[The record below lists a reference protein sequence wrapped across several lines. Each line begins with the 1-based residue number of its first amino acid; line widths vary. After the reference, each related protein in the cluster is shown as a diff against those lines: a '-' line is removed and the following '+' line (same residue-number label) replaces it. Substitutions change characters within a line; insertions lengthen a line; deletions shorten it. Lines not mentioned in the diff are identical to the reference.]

1 MTSETA
7 ETPDA
12 KSVAREAP
20 LFSVIIVNFNGGT
33 YLSGAVQSLA
43 RQTRRD
49 FEVILVDNASSD
61 ASLDEIDAS
70 ELPAFTLVQETENLG
85 FARANNKAAQLARGK
100 WLALLNPDTVAA
112 DDWLDQVASGIQ
124 RHPDVTSFASLQL
137 DLNHPDR
144 LDGTGD
150 NYLAFGFPW
159 RGGYG
164 QPARDAPAEGEC
176 FSACGASAIL
186 RRDVFLA
193 HGGFDARLFCYCEDV
208 DLGFRLRLAG
218 ERCIFL
224 PNAVV
229 KHAGTGTTS
238 SETAQYL
245 GYRNRIWVYAKNMPW
260 PLLAITLPG
269 HIALTVYL
277 LIRAAMRGTASHMW
291 KSVWHGLKG
300 VPRIRASSPASP
312 PPRQISLQRLAK
324 SMHWNPMHLRL
335 RPVPNAA
342 DQDAP
347 GVHEPMRQPASGE

>member
-7 ETPDA
+7 EIPET
-12 KSVAREAP
+12 KSVAGEAP
-20 LFSVIIVNFNGGT
+20 LFSVIIVNFNGGA
-33 YLSGAVQSLA
+33 YLNGAIQSLA

-61 ASLDEIDAS
+61 ASLDLVDS
-70 ELPAFTLVQETENLG
+70 SGLPAFTLLQETKNLG
-85 FARANNKAAQLARGK
+85 FARANNKAAQLARGT

-112 DDWLDQVASGIQ
+112 EDWLDQVARGIE
-124 RHPDVTSFASLQL
+124 RHPEVTSFASLQL

-164 QPARDAPAEGEC
+164 QPARDTPAEGEC

-229 KHAGTGTTS
+229 HHAGTGTTS
-238 SETAQYL
+238 SETAQYY
-245 GYRNRIWVYAKNMPW
+245 GHRNRIWIYAKNMPW

-269 HIALTVYL
+269 NVALTAYL
-277 LIRAAMRGTASHMW
+277 LVRAATRREFQKLWRATFD
-291 KSVWHGLKG
+291 GLKG
-300 VPRIRASSPASP
+300 IGAIRTASVHSPPRRQTSLLGMIRA
-312 PPRQISLQRLAK
+312 L
-324 SMHWNPMHLRL
+324 HWNPLHLMQQNRV
-335 RPVPNAA
+335 RVPSKN
-342 DQDAP
+342 QSP
-347 GVHEPMRQPASGE
+347 